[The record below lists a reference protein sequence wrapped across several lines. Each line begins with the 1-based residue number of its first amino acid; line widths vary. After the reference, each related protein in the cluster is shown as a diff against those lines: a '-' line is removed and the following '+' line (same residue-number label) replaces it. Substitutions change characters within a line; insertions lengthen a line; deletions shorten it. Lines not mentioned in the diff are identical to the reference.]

1 MSDGCTNSSPAGASS
16 ETDTIA
22 HMPRPGV
29 RPGAI
34 SRVDRRGIHGW
45 RIHIK
50 RRGRDYVFLV
60 HDHQHGDDRS
70 RSRRAAEDRYLA
82 ELRSLPPPLRTSSSD
97 IRSTT
102 GVVGVSLERRIAPTG
117 AVTDYYRAVFP
128 NGSGGY
134 TKRCFSVK
142 LLGKRV
148 AFRLACEARRQG
160 LAQLTSQVRSDLEA
174 EIARRAA
181 RRKRIS

>member
-1 MSDGCTNSSPAGASS
+1 M
-16 ETDTIA
+16 
-22 HMPRPGV
+22 
-29 RPGAI
+29 
-34 SRVDRRGIHGW
+34 HGW
-45 RIHIK
+45 RIYIK
-50 RRGRDYVFLV
+50 RRGREFTFLV
-60 HDHQHGDDRS
+60 HDHQHGDDRR

-117 AVTDYYRAVFP
+117 AVTDYYRAVYP

-134 TKRCFSVK
+134 TKRGFSVK

-160 LAQLTSQVRSDLEA
+160 LAQLTSQVRTDLEA
-174 EIARRAA
+174 EIARRTA
-181 RRKRIS
+181 RRKRIP